1 MDSKTYL
8 DDISEIVKQIS
19 VEKVEE
25 IVEVIMTAY
34 GNDSQI
40 FLFGNGGSASSASHM
55 ACDLGKG
62 TVAEG
67 KKRFRVIS
75 LSDSIPLMTAYAN
88 DYDYEYIFSEQLK
101 NLVNE
106 GDIAF
111 GLSGSG
117 NSKNVLNALE
127 AAKGNGAVTIGLT
140 GFQGGKMAGL
150 CDKCIIVP
158 SDNMQKIEDLHLII
172 CHVVYS
178 RIRDLLKS

>member
-1 MDSKTYL
+1 MDSKAYL
-8 DDISEIVKQIS
+8 DDISEIVSKVPID
-19 VEKVEE
+19 KVEE
-25 IVEVIMTAY
+25 IVEALMTAY
-34 GNDSQI
+34 RNDKQV

-62 TVAEG
+62 TVVEG
-67 KKRFRVIS
+67 MKRFRVIS
-75 LSDSIPLMTAYAN
+75 LSDCIPLMTAYAN

-117 NSKNVLNALE
+117 NSKNVLNALQT
-127 AAKGNGAVTIGLT
+127 AKEKKAVTIGLT
-140 GFQGGKMAGL
+140 GFKGGKMAGL

-172 CHVVYS
+172 CHVVFS

>member
-1 MDSKTYL
+1 MDPKEYL
-8 DDISEIVKQIS
+8 NDISDIVQKIPVQKI
-19 VEKVEE
+19 EE
-25 IVEVIMTAY
+25 IVDLLMNAY
-34 GNDSQI
+34 DSEKQI

-62 TVAEG
+62 TVVEG
-67 KKRFRVIS
+67 KKRFKVIS

-117 NSKNVLNALE
+117 NSKNVLNALKT
-127 AAKGNGAVTIGLT
+127 AKEKKAITVGLT
-140 GFQGGKMAGL
+140 GFEGGKMASL

-172 CHVVYS
+172 CHTIFS